1 MIELTKLNGERYIL
15 NSELI
20 EMIEMLPDTLVTM
33 TNGKTHY
40 VQEPADVVVA
50 RIGSYKASIL
60 AQARLLADKLTEG
73 HAKESHR
80 RRYEHTKEE

>member
-1 MIELTKLNGERYIL
+1 MVELTKLNGERYIL

-40 VQEPADVVVA
+40 VQEPADVVIA
-50 RIGSYKASIL
+50 RIGAYKAGIL
-60 AQARLLADKLTEG
+60 AQARLMADKLAAGERD
-73 HAKESHR
+73 SHR
-80 RRYEHTKEE
+80 RRNERAKEE